1 MTDINTVVACDSKLI
16 EELRAKLKISIKKI
30 LDLNKEIDRLN
41 EELQLADLKYKA
53 IEDAINKQ
61 VYDPL
66 NKGKKDDWSNT
77 TRDNGSPIKEQS

>member
-1 MTDINTVVACDSKLI
+1 MTDINTVVACDTKLI
-16 EELRAKLKISIKKI
+16 EELRAKLKVSVKKI
-30 LDLNKEIDRLN
+30 LDLKKEIDRLN

-66 NKGKKDDWSNT
+66 NRGKKDD
-77 TRDNGSPIKEQS
+77 

>member
-16 EELRAKLKISIKKI
+16 EELRAKLKISVKKI

-53 IEDAINKQ
+53 IEEAINKQ

-66 NKGKKDDWSNT
+66 NKGKKDD
-77 TRDNGSPIKEQS
+77 

>member
-16 EELRAKLKISIKKI
+16 EELRAKLKISVKKI

-41 EELQLADLKYKA
+41 EELQLAELKYKA
-53 IEDAINKQ
+53 VEEAINKQ

-66 NKGKKDDWSNT
+66 NKGKKDD
-77 TRDNGSPIKEQS
+77 

>member
-66 NKGKKDDWSNT
+66 NKGKKDD
-77 TRDNGSPIKEQS
+77 

>member
-16 EELRAKLKISIKKI
+16 EELRAKLKISVKKI

-66 NKGKKDDWSNT
+66 NRGKKDD
-77 TRDNGSPIKEQS
+77 

>member
-16 EELRAKLKISIKKI
+16 EELRAKLKISVKKI

-66 NKGKKDDWSNT
+66 NKGKKND
-77 TRDNGSPIKEQS
+77 

>member
-53 IEDAINKQ
+53 IEEAINKQ

-66 NKGKKDDWSNT
+66 NKGKKDD
-77 TRDNGSPIKEQS
+77 

>member
-16 EELRAKLKISIKKI
+16 EELRAKLKISVKKI

-66 NKGKKDDWSNT
+66 NKGKKDD
-77 TRDNGSPIKEQS
+77 

>member
-16 EELRAKLKISIKKI
+16 EELRAKLKISVKKI

-66 NKGKKDDWSNT
+66 NRGKKND
-77 TRDNGSPIKEQS
+77 

>member
-16 EELRAKLKISIKKI
+16 EELRAKLKISVKKI
-30 LDLNKEIDRLN
+30 LDLKKEIDRLN

-61 VYDPL
+61 IYDPL
-66 NKGKKDDWSNT
+66 NKGKKDD
-77 TRDNGSPIKEQS
+77 

>member
-16 EELRAKLKISIKKI
+16 EELRAKLKISVKKI
-30 LDLNKEIDRLN
+30 LDLNKEVDRLN

-61 VYDPL
+61 IYDPL
-66 NKGKKDDWSNT
+66 NRGKKDD
-77 TRDNGSPIKEQS
+77 